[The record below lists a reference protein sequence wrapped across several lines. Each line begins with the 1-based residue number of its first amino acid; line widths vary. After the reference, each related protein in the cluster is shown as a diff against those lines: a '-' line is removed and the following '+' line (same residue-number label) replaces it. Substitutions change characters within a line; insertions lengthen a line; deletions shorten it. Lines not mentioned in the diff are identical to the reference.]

1 MHAESTEPRPPWPE
15 AAALAQAVPLPEGY
29 TLRVPGRAELPALV
43 QAVDAWFPGL
53 AVGNARC
60 FLRTGFYE
68 ERVQLAETPPHAGRD
83 FFVLL
88 YEHASG
94 WAGLLAVE
102 RDLDSRVLYG
112 RVGTVDPAH
121 RGTGLSRSFAPL
133 MEQMGRAMALGMVYS
148 LATLKTPHMQRSF
161 ERGGWQLVGIMPGFD
176 REIGEGGHV
185 HRVYEAIYAKPLRPA
200 TDLLEP
206 DPAGMT
212 PETLRLFRML
222 YPAAAAATAD

>member
-1 MHAESTEPRPPWPE
+1 MRAASTESRPTWPT
-15 AAALAQAVPLPEGY
+15 AAALAAAVPLPEGY
-29 TLRVPGRAELPALV
+29 RLRVPGRAELPALAR
-43 QAVDAWFPGL
+43 AVDAWFPGL

-60 FLRTGFYE
+60 FLQTAFYE
-68 ERVQLAETPPHAGRD
+68 QRVQLADTAPEAGCD

-88 YEHASG
+88 YEHARG

-121 RGTGLSRSFAPL
+121 RGSGLSRSFAPL

-161 ERGGWQLVGIMPGFD
+161 EHAGWQLVGIMPGFD
-176 REIGEGGHV
+176 REVSESDRV
-185 HRVYEAIYAKPLRPA
+185 HRVYEAIYAKPLTPQ

-206 DPAGMT
+206 EAAGMT
-212 PETLRLFRML
+212 PDTLRLFRML
-222 YPAAAAATAD
+222 YPGAAPA